1 MVENVRDQL
10 IRVSTNELDTSGAD
24 GGGNDVADVLEVSL
38 DLLSVTVDLL
48 LNETNNEVAAFAET
62 QQFGFL
68 LNTNGADVVTT
79 GKSGGEHEQQNDA
92 NVLVH
97 VGNIKE

>member
-1 MVENVRDQL
+1 MVEDVGDQL
-10 IRVSTNELDTSGAD
+10 IGVRTNDLSASRAD
-24 GGGNDVADVLEVSL
+24 GGGNNVADVLEVSL
-38 DLLSVTVDLL
+38 DLLSVTVDFLF
-48 LNETNNEVAAFAET
+48 NKTNNEVAAFAET
-62 QQFGFL
+62 QHFGFL

-97 VGNIKE
+97 VGNMKE

>member
-1 MVENVRDQL
+1 MADKILNMIATPSL
-10 IRVSTNELDTSGAD
+10 YCRVKLFLT
-24 GGGNDVADVLEVSL
+24 
-38 DLLSVTVDLL
+38 
-48 LNETNNEVAAFAET
+48 FAET
-62 QQFGFL
+62 QHFGFL

-97 VGNIKE
+97 VGNMKE